1 MLDPVPR
8 RHAVCSRLFLP
19 RHHRPSP
26 SEDRVGFPRLSRE
39 SRLLA
44 GPRFEDADIPLC
56 SGLQVCSP
64 PGRLYRC
71 NYSAGQPGFYVR
83 AYCASLPPHTP
94 DMLTVR
100 IQAIDGAGTYTLPDF
115 QPCRLLTS
123 LPGHYPGSTLLWSS
137 PRLDSASV
145 LSASWVATCAF
156 SLIITDQG
164 LKFRTKARIRVTPPA
179 HR

>member
-44 GPRFEDADIPLC
+44 GPCFEDADIPLC

-123 LPGHYPGSTLLWSS
+123 LHELADIDRGCREKSRTRSFRRANRSTRRSSHWSAPDYWPTMAYS
-137 PRLDSASV
+137 GELNI
-145 LSASWVATCAF
+145 AF
-156 SLIITDQG
+156 CW
-164 LKFRTKARIRVTPPA
+164 
-179 HR
+179 